1 MRTADHVVMSSTTA
15 RQRYVLLPT
24 ATPRESE
31 AKVRR
36 YRLARLRI
44 ETLRRDATGPFAHL
58 KRTYD

>member
-1 MRTADHVVMSSTTA
+1 MSSTTA

-24 ATPRESE
+24 ASSRASE

-44 ETLRRDATGPFAHL
+44 DTLRRDTTGPFGHL

>member
-1 MRTADHVVMSSTTA
+1 MSSTTA

>member
-1 MRTADHVVMSSTTA
+1 MPSTTA
-15 RQRYVLLPT
+15 HQRYVLLSA
-24 ATPRESE
+24 ATSRGSD

-44 ETLRRDATGPFAHL
+44 ETLRRDPTGPFAHL